1 MKKLT
6 IAIDGHASTGKSS
19 IAKEIAIKYGYI
31 YINSGSMYRA
41 VTLFAIENKLL
52 GVLNDN
58 IDLFIEK
65 LKDISINFRFN
76 QNNLISEIFLNN
88 RNVEKEIGSLE
99 VSNYVSKVAAIPEIR
114 KEMVKLQRNIDRRK
128 GVVMD
133 GRDIGSV
140 VFPNADIKLFL
151 TASDTV
157 RANRRFEEMINN
169 GLSVSYDD
177 ILNNIRNRDKLDSS
191 RSDSPLIIEKD
202 AIVID
207 NSNMSIDEQI
217 KQIKQLIDR
226 KIANKSALNTTILV
240 IFFIFACLLSYNN

>member
-52 GVLNDN
+52 ELLNDN

-76 QNNLISEIFLNN
+76 QNNLISEIFLNK

-114 KEMVKLQRNIDRRK
+114 KEMVKLQRNIDRRI

-140 VFPNADIKLFL
+140 VFPDADLKLFL

-157 RANRRFEEMINN
+157 RAKRRFQEMINK
-169 GLSVSYDD
+169 GLSVSFDE
-177 ILNNIRNRDKLDSS
+177 ILNNIRNRDMLDSS
-191 RSDSPLIIEKD
+191 RSDSPLKIEKD
-202 AIVID
+202 AILID
-207 NSNMSIDEQI
+207 NSNMSINEQL
-217 KQIKQLIDR
+217 KQINQLI
-226 KIANKSALNTTILV
+226 KNIVAN
-240 IFFIFACLLSYNN
+240 

>member
-52 GVLNDN
+52 GLLNEN

-169 GLSVSYDD
+169 GLSVSYDE

-226 KIANKSALNTTILV
+226 KIAN
-240 IFFIFACLLSYNN
+240 

>member
-19 IAKEIAIKYGYI
+19 IAKEIALRYGYI

-41 VTLFAIENKLL
+41 VTLFAIKNNLL
-52 GVLNDN
+52 EELNEN

-65 LKDISINFRFN
+65 LNAVSINFRFN
-76 QNNLISEIFLNN
+76 EINLISEIFLNG

-99 VSNYVSKVAAIPEIR
+99 ISNFVSKVAAIPEIR
-114 KEMVKLQRNIDRRK
+114 KEMVKLQRNIDRKK

-140 VFPNADIKLFL
+140 VFPDADLKLFL
-151 TASDTV
+151 TASDSV
-157 RANRRFEEMINN
+157 RAKRRFEEMINN
-169 GLSVSYDD
+169 GLPVSYDD
-177 ILNNIRNRDKLDSS
+177 ILNNIRIRDKLDSS
-191 RSDSPLIIEKD
+191 RTDSPLTIEKD
-202 AIVID
+202 AVLID

-217 KQIKQLIDR
+217 KQIILLID
-226 KIANKSALNTTILV
+226 KKKSN
-240 IFFIFACLLSYNN
+240 

>member
-65 LKDISINFRFN
+65 LKDISINFRFI

-157 RANRRFEEMINN
+157 RAKRRFEEMINN

-226 KIANKSALNTTILV
+226 KIAN
-240 IFFIFACLLSYNN
+240 

>member
-52 GVLNDN
+52 GLLNDN

-114 KEMVKLQRNIDRRK
+114 KEMVKLQRNIDRRI

-157 RANRRFEEMINN
+157 RAKRRFEEMINN

-177 ILNNIRNRDKLDSS
+177 ILNNIRKRDKLDSS

-202 AIVID
+202 AVVID

-226 KIANKSALNTTILV
+226 KIAN
-240 IFFIFACLLSYNN
+240 

>member
-52 GVLNDN
+52 ELLNDN

-157 RANRRFEEMINN
+157 RAKRRFEEMINN

-226 KIANKSALNTTILV
+226 KIAN
-240 IFFIFACLLSYNN
+240 

>member
-52 GVLNDN
+52 GLLNDN

-169 GLSVSYDD
+169 GLSVSYDE

-191 RSDSPLIIEKD
+191 RPDSPLIIEKD

-226 KIANKSALNTTILV
+226 KIAN
-240 IFFIFACLLSYNN
+240 

>member
-19 IAKEIAIKYGYI
+19 IAKEIALKYGYI

-41 VTLFAIENKLL
+41 VTLFAIKNNLL
-52 GVLNDN
+52 EELNEN

-65 LKDISINFRFN
+65 LNAVSIDFRFN
-76 QNNLISEIFLNN
+76 KINLISEIFLNG

-99 VSNYVSKVAAIPEIR
+99 ISNFVSKVAAIPDIR
-114 KEMVKLQRNIDRRK
+114 KEMVKLQRNIDRKK

-140 VFPNADIKLFL
+140 VFPDADIKLFL

-157 RANRRFEEMINN
+157 RAKRRFKEMINN
-169 GLSVSYDD
+169 GFSVSYDD
-177 ILNNIRNRDKLDSS
+177 ILNNIRIRDNLDSS
-191 RSDSPLIIEKD
+191 RSDSPLTIEKD
-202 AIVID
+202 AVVID

-217 KQIKQLIDR
+217 KQIIHLIDN
-226 KIANKSALNTTILV
+226 KIVN
-240 IFFIFACLLSYNN
+240 

>member
-19 IAKEIAIKYGYI
+19 IAKEIALKYGYI

-41 VTLFAIENKLL
+41 VTLFAIKNNLL
-52 GVLNDN
+52 EELNEN

-65 LKDISINFRFN
+65 LNAVSIDFRFN
-76 QNNLISEIFLNN
+76 KINLISEIFLNG

-99 VSNYVSKVAAIPEIR
+99 ISNFVSKVAAIPEIR
-114 KEMVKLQRNIDRRK
+114 KEMVKLQRNIDRKK

-140 VFPNADIKLFL
+140 VFPDADIKLFL
-151 TASDTV
+151 TASETV
-157 RANRRFEEMINN
+157 RAKRRFEEMINN
-169 GLSVSYDD
+169 GFSVSYDD
-177 ILNNIRNRDKLDSS
+177 ILNNIRIRDNLDSS
-191 RSDSPLIIEKD
+191 RSDSPLTIEKD
-202 AIVID
+202 AVVID

-217 KQIKQLIDR
+217 KQIIHLIDK
-226 KIANKSALNTTILV
+226 KIVK
-240 IFFIFACLLSYNN
+240 

>member
-52 GVLNDN
+52 GLLNDN

-114 KEMVKLQRNIDRRK
+114 KEMVKLQRNIDRRI

-177 ILNNIRNRDKLDSS
+177 ILINIRNRDKLDSS
-191 RSDSPLIIEKD
+191 RTDSPLIIEKD

-226 KIANKSALNTTILV
+226 KIAN
-240 IFFIFACLLSYNN
+240 

>member
-52 GVLNDN
+52 TLLNDN

-65 LKDISINFRFN
+65 LKDISINFRFSK
-76 QNNLISEIFLNN
+76 NNLISEIFLNN

-114 KEMVKLQRNIDRRK
+114 KEMVKLQRNIDRRI

-157 RANRRFEEMINN
+157 RAKRRFEEMINN

-226 KIANKSALNTTILV
+226 KIAN
-240 IFFIFACLLSYNN
+240 

>member
-58 IDLFIEK
+58 INLFIEK

-114 KEMVKLQRNIDRRK
+114 KEMVKLQRNIDRRI

-169 GLSVSYDD
+169 GLSVSYDE

-226 KIANKSALNTTILV
+226 KIAN
-240 IFFIFACLLSYNN
+240 

>member
-52 GVLNDN
+52 GLLNDN

-65 LKDISINFRFN
+65 LKDISINFRFSEN
-76 QNNLISEIFLNN
+76 DLISEIFLNN

-114 KEMVKLQRNIDRRK
+114 KEMVKLQRNIDRRI

-177 ILNNIRNRDKLDSS
+177 ILNNIRKRDKLDSS

-226 KIANKSALNTTILV
+226 KIAN
-240 IFFIFACLLSYNN
+240 

>member
-19 IAKEIAIKYGYI
+19 IAKKIAAKYGYI

-52 GVLNDN
+52 GELNDN

-65 LKDISINFRFN
+65 LHAAFINFRFN
-76 QNNLISEIFLNN
+76 ENNLISEIFLNG
-88 RNVEKEIGSLE
+88 RNVEKEISSLE
-99 VSNYVSKVAAIPEIR
+99 ISNYVSKVAAIPEIR
-114 KEMVKLQRNIDRRK
+114 KEMVKLQRNIDRKK

-140 VFPNADIKLFL
+140 VFPDADIKLFL

-177 ILNNIRNRDKLDSS
+177 ILDNIRIRDSLDSS
-191 RSDSPLIIEKD
+191 RTDSPLIIEND
-202 AIVID
+202 AVVID
-207 NSNMSIDEQI
+207 NSNMSINEQI
-217 KQIKQLIDR
+217 KQIILLIDK
-226 KIANKSALNTTILV
+226 KIAI
-240 IFFIFACLLSYNN
+240 

>member
-52 GVLNDN
+52 GLLNEN

-207 NSNMSIDEQI
+207 NSNMSIGEQI

-226 KIANKSALNTTILV
+226 KIAN
-240 IFFIFACLLSYNN
+240 

>member
-6 IAIDGHASTGKSS
+6 LAIDGHASTGKSS

-52 GVLNDN
+52 ELLNDD

-157 RANRRFEEMINN
+157 RANRRYEEMINN

-226 KIANKSALNTTILV
+226 KIAN
-240 IFFIFACLLSYNN
+240 

>member
-52 GVLNDN
+52 ELLNDN

-99 VSNYVSKVAAIPEIR
+99 VSNYVSKVAAVPEIR
-114 KEMVKLQRNIDRRK
+114 KEMVKLQRNIDRRI

-202 AIVID
+202 AVVID

-226 KIANKSALNTTILV
+226 KIAN
-240 IFFIFACLLSYNN
+240 

>member
-19 IAKEIAIKYGYI
+19 IAKEIAVKYGYI

-52 GVLNDN
+52 VELNDN

-65 LKDISINFRFN
+65 LNGVSINFRFN
-76 QNNLISEIFLNN
+76 ENNLISEIFLND

-99 VSNYVSKVAAIPEIR
+99 ISNYVSEVAAIPQVR
-114 KEMVKLQRNIDRRK
+114 REMVKLQRNIDRK
-128 GVVMD
+128 NGVVMD

-140 VFPNADIKLFL
+140 VFPDADIKLFL
-151 TASDTV
+151 TASDSV

-177 ILNNIRNRDKLDSS
+177 ILNNIRIRDKLDSS
-191 RSDSPLIIEKD
+191 RTDSPLIIEKD
-202 AIVID
+202 AVVID

-217 KQIKQLIDR
+217 KQIIHLIDK
-226 KIANKSALNTTILV
+226 KIAN
-240 IFFIFACLLSYNN
+240 

>member
-19 IAKEIAIKYGYI
+19 IAKEIALKYGYI

-41 VTLFAIENKLL
+41 VTLFVIKNNLWRE
-52 GVLNDN
+52 LNEN

-65 LKDISINFRFN
+65 LNTVSINFRFN
-76 QNNLISEIFLNN
+76 EINLISEIFLNG

-99 VSNYVSKVAAIPEIR
+99 ISNFVSKVAAIPEIR
-114 KEMVKLQRNIDRRK
+114 KEMVKLQRNIDRKK

-140 VFPNADIKLFL
+140 VFPDADIKLFL

-177 ILNNIRNRDKLDSS
+177 ILNNIRIRDSLDSS
-191 RSDSPLIIEKD
+191 RTDSPLIIEND
-202 AIVID
+202 AVVID
-207 NSNMSIDEQI
+207 NSNMSINEQI
-217 KQIKQLIDR
+217 KQIILLIDK
-226 KIANKSALNTTILV
+226 KIAN
-240 IFFIFACLLSYNN
+240 

>member
-52 GVLNDN
+52 ELLNDN

-114 KEMVKLQRNIDRRK
+114 KEMVKLQRNIDRRI

-151 TASDTV
+151 TASDSV

-169 GLSVSYDD
+169 GLSVSFDD

-226 KIANKSALNTTILV
+226 KIAN
-240 IFFIFACLLSYNN
+240 

>member
-19 IAKEIAIKYGYI
+19 IAKEIALKYDYI

-41 VTLFAIENKLL
+41 VTLFAIKNNLL
-52 GVLNDN
+52 EELNEN

-65 LKDISINFRFN
+65 LNAVSIDFRFN
-76 QNNLISEIFLNN
+76 KINLISEIFLNG

-99 VSNYVSKVAAIPEIR
+99 ISNFVSKVAAIPEIR
-114 KEMVKLQRNIDRRK
+114 KEMVKLQRNIDRKK

-140 VFPNADIKLFL
+140 VFPDADIKLFL
-151 TASDTV
+151 TASETV
-157 RANRRFEEMINN
+157 RAKRRFEEMINN
-169 GLSVSYDD
+169 GFSVIYDD
-177 ILNNIRNRDKLDSS
+177 ILNNIRIRDNLDSS
-191 RSDSPLIIEKD
+191 RSDSPLTIEKD
-202 AIVID
+202 AFVID

-217 KQIKQLIDR
+217 KQIIHLIDN
-226 KIANKSALNTTILV
+226 KIVN
-240 IFFIFACLLSYNN
+240 

>member
-99 VSNYVSKVAAIPEIR
+99 VSNYVSKVAAVPEIR
-114 KEMVKLQRNIDRRK
+114 KEMVKLQRNIDRRI

-177 ILNNIRNRDKLDSS
+177 ILNNIRKRDKLDSS

-202 AIVID
+202 AVVID

-226 KIANKSALNTTILV
+226 KIAN
-240 IFFIFACLLSYNN
+240 

>member
-41 VTLFAIENKLL
+41 VTLFVIENKLL

-157 RANRRFEEMINN
+157 RANRRLEEMINN

-177 ILNNIRNRDKLDSS
+177 ILNNIRNRDKLDTS
-191 RSDSPLIIEKD
+191 RPDSPLIIEKD

-226 KIANKSALNTTILV
+226 KIAN
-240 IFFIFACLLSYNN
+240 

>member
-19 IAKEIAIKYGYI
+19 IAKKIALKYGYI

-41 VTLFAIENKLL
+41 VTLFAIENKIL
-52 GVLNDN
+52 GELNYN

-65 LKDISINFRFN
+65 LQAAFINFRFN
-76 QNNLISEIFLNN
+76 ENNLISEIFLNG
-88 RNVEKEIGSLE
+88 RNVEKEISSLE
-99 VSNYVSKVAAIPEIR
+99 ISNYVSKVAAIPEIR
-114 KEMVKLQRNIDRRK
+114 KEMVKLQRNIDRKK

-140 VFPNADIKLFL
+140 VFPDADIKLFL

-177 ILNNIRNRDKLDSS
+177 ILNNIRIRDSIDSS
-191 RSDSPLIIEKD
+191 RTDSPLIIEND
-202 AIVID
+202 AVVID
-207 NSNMSIDEQI
+207 NSYMSINEQI
-217 KQIKQLIDR
+217 KQIILLIDK
-226 KIANKSALNTTILV
+226 KIAN
-240 IFFIFACLLSYNN
+240 